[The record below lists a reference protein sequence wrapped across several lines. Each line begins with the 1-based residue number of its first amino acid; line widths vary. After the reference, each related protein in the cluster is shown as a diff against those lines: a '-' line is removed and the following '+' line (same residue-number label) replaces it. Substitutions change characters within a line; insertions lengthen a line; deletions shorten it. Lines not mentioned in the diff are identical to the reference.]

1 MKTRTIQNRTLK
13 RAARRRVNKAGSKWV
28 LRAGSK
34 RKRVHKVA
42 STKKVNKQKQP
53 TVKIKDINSLSN
65 TKVEKIDHL
74 IKSSFENSGIQYV
87 DKDSECVFVSIGT
100 EIIGVLFVRQSV
112 DYGRAS
118 ADASVDYGNDD
129 INTNNNSYN
138 QFMVNASNQKTRDA
152 LLSSSSTSTSTS
164 TSGHND
170 SIYIHTACVSDGH
183 RGKGVLHKMLYFIST
198 LPRFKHAV
206 FKLEASNTVEHA
218 TGLNQAVR
226 FQIYSKAGFTL
237 PIGTVIEPGGEMVVG
252 VEAHGQSRWTQ
263 HHRSIV
269 YALRSRDGQERVVS
283 FQDVRPT
290 ACYMN
295 SIKQEKGCLME
306 SDSLKLRDFNY
317 NK

>member
-42 STKKVNKQKQP
+42 STKKVKQKP
-53 TVKIKDINSLSN
+53 LTVKIRDVDSLSN

-87 DKDSECVFVSIGT
+87 DKDNECVFVSIGT
-100 EIIGVLFVRQSV
+100 EIIGVLFLRPSD

-118 ADASVDYGNDD
+118 ADPSVDHVNDA
-129 INTNNNSYN
+129 TNNAYSQTIGNN
-138 QFMVNASNQKTRDA
+138 GNQKMRDA
-152 LLSSSSTSTSTS
+152 LSSSSSTS
-164 TSGHND
+164 GHTD

-198 LPRFKHAV
+198 LPRFKNVV

-237 PIGTVIEPGGEMVVG
+237 PVGTVIEPGGEMVVR

-269 YALRSRDGQERVVS
+269 YALRSRDGVERVVS
-283 FQDVRPT
+283 FQDIRPT

-295 SIKQEKGCLME
+295 SIKQERGCLME